1 MTKAILVLGA
11 TGGIGGAVTRVM
23 LHRGWQ
29 VWAMVRDPARAQA
42 GWGDDAMP
50 HWVQGD
56 ATRRDDVVRAAA
68 GVDVILH
75 GVNPAGYRNWETTVL
90 PMIDNTIA
98 AARAASGA
106 RIVLPGTI
114 YNYDAATTPM
124 IDETTPQNPPGRKG
138 KIRKALERCLTDAA
152 PEVPSLIVR
161 AGDYFGPDVQQSW
174 FAQALAK
181 APLKQI
187 TYPGRAGIGH
197 AWAYLP
203 DLAETI
209 AHLLE
214 LPPGTMATAE
224 CVQFGGFWDA
234 DGARMIDTIRRAAG
248 RPDLPVRRFPWW
260 LMRLLA
266 PFGGF
271 PREVMEVLPYWH
283 YPVRLDNS
291 RLVRLL
297 GSEPHTDINQ
307 AVRNAVN
314 CPGVSTS

>member
-23 LHRGWQ
+23 LRRGWQ
-29 VWAMVRDPARAQA
+29 VRAMVRDPARAQA
-42 GWGDDAMP
+42 GWGDDVMP

-56 ATRRDDVVRAAA
+56 AMLRDDVVRAAT

-98 AARAASGA
+98 AARATSGA
-106 RIVLPGTI
+106 RIVFPGTI
-114 YNYDAATTPM
+114 YNYDAATAPV

-138 KIRKALERCLTDAA
+138 NIRKALECRLTDAA

-161 AGDYFGPDVQQSW
+161 AGDYFGPDAQQSW

-187 TYPGRAGIGH
+187 TYPGRTGIGH

-203 DLAETI
+203 DLAEAI
-209 AHLLE
+209 AQLLE
-214 LPPGTMATAE
+214 LRPGAMATVE
-224 CVQFGGFWDA
+224 SMQFSGFWDA
-234 DGARMIDTIRRAAG
+234 DGTHMIAALRRMTG
-248 RPDLPVRRFPWW
+248 TPDLPVRHFPWW
-260 LMRLLA
+260 LMHLLS

-271 PREVMEVLPYWH
+271 PREVIEVKPYWH

-291 RLVRLL
+291 RLVQLL

-307 AVRNAVN
+307 AVRNAAN
-314 CPGVSTS
+314 CPVVSTS

>member
-1 MTKAILVLGA
+1 MAKTILVLGA
-11 TGGIGGAVTRVM
+11 TGGIGGAVARVM
-23 LHRGWQ
+23 MRRGWQ
-29 VWAMVRDPARAQA
+29 VRAMVRDPAHARA
-42 GWGDDAMP
+42 GWGDDARP

-56 ATRRDDVVRAAA
+56 AMRRDDVVHAAT
-68 GVDVILH
+68 GVDAILH
-75 GVNPAGYRNWETTVL
+75 GVNPAGYRNWQTTVL

-114 YNYDAATTPM
+114 YNYDAATTPV

-138 KIRKALERCLTDAA
+138 KIRKILERRLIDAA

-161 AGDYFGPDVQQSW
+161 AGDYFGPGARQSW

-187 TYPGRAGIGH
+187 TYPGLTGIGH
-197 AWAYLP
+197 AWACLP
-203 DLAETI
+203 DLAEAI
-209 AHLLE
+209 ARLLE
-214 LPPGTMATAE
+214 LPPGILLPVE

-234 DGARMIDTIRRAAG
+234 DGARMIDAIRRAAG

-271 PREVMEVLPYWH
+271 PREVMEVLPYWR
-283 YPVRLDNS
+283 YPVRLDNT

-297 GSEPHTDINQ
+297 GSEPHTDIDQ
-307 AVRNAVN
+307 AVRNALN
-314 CPGVSTS
+314 

>member
-23 LHRGWQ
+23 LRRGWQ
-29 VWAMVRDPARAQA
+29 VRAMVRDPARAQA
-42 GWGDDAMP
+42 GWGDDVMP

-56 ATRRDDVVRAAA
+56 AMRRDDVVRAAT
-68 GVDVILH
+68 GVDVVLH

-98 AARAASGA
+98 AARATSGA

-114 YNYDAATTPM
+114 YNYDAATTPV
-124 IDETTPQNPPGRKG
+124 IDETTPQSPPGHKG
-138 KIRKALERCLTDAA
+138 KIRKALECRLIDAA

-161 AGDYFGPDVQQSW
+161 AGDYFGPGAQQSW

-209 AHLLE
+209 AQLLE
-214 LPPGTMATAE
+214 LPPGAQTTAE
-224 CVQFGGFWDA
+224 RVQFSGFWDA

-248 RPDLPVRRFPWW
+248 RPDLRVRRFPWW

-271 PREVMEVLPYWH
+271 PREVMEVLPYWR
-283 YPVRLDNS
+283 YPVRLDNR

-297 GSEPHTDINQ
+297 GSEPHTDIDQ